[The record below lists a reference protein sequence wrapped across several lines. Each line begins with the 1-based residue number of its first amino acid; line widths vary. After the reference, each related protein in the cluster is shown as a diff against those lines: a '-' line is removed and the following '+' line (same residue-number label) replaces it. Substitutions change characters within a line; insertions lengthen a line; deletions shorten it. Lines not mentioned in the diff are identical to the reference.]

1 MNPKPQ
7 KWLISKMSQTYW
19 VGKSAHFFP
28 TPLLVLTSF
37 GGHSKSS
44 SLSRMIQN
52 DLRTRNDVRMTGMKF
67 GRTGHPESFDPPLS
81 PFGPHSA
88 KTKGRSSLIPVIPSN
103 EDLHSF
109 LLVWKQNEPATTTFI
124 IPDSFHHKRYVRSCT
139 MKWHQHDE
147 RMMLEW
153 WE

>member
-1 MNPKPQ
+1 M
-7 KWLISKMSQTYW
+7 
-19 VGKSAHFFP
+19 GKSAHFFP

-52 DLRTRNDVRMTGMKF
+52 DPRTRNDVRMTGMKF

-147 RMMLEW
+147 RMMLE
-153 WE
+153 